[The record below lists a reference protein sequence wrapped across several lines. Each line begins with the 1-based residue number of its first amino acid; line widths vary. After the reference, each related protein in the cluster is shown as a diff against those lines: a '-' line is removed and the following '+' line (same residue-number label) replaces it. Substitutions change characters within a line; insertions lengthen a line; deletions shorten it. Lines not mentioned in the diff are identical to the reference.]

1 MCLCVG
7 QGSFC
12 LVAGEM
18 EFRFMRIGVDSDSL
32 QDSDRLRM
40 QAVFQDKRCLVFRIS
55 ISGETEGVRYFLREA
70 HKRGAKTSHR
80 GIFE

>member
-70 HKRGAKTSHR
+70 HKRGAKTSRR

>member
-12 LVAGEM
+12 LAAGEM
-18 EFRFMRIGVDSDSL
+18 EFRFMRIGVDRDSL
-32 QDSDRLRM
+32 QNSDRMRM
-40 QAVFQDKRCLVFRIS
+40 QAVFRDKRCLVFGIS
-55 ISGETEGVRYFLREA
+55 ISGETEGVRYLLREA
-70 HKRGAKTSHR
+70 HKRGAKTSRR

>member
-1 MCLCVG
+1 MCVG

-18 EFRFMRIGVDSDSL
+18 EFRFMRIGVDRDSL

-70 HKRGAKTSHR
+70 HKRGAKTSRR

>member
-18 EFRFMRIGVDSDSL
+18 EFRFMRIGVDRDSL
-32 QDSDRLRM
+32 QNSDRMRM
-40 QAVFQDKRCLVFRIS
+40 QAVFRDKRCLVFGIS
-55 ISGETEGVRYFLREA
+55 ISGETEGVRYLLREA
-70 HKRGAKTSHR
+70 HKRGAKTSRR